1 MYNIYFIMYM
11 YIRILH
17 YTPSRYMAIWFQLK
31 KLTKS
36 VMRDN
41 WKQNG

>member
-1 MYNIYFIMYM
+1 M

-31 KLTKS
+31 INYKLTKS